1 MKKLVPHIGVFCF
14 VFLFALTGL
23 SEEISHKLTE
33 FRFQLFPHQ
42 ATGKVVLVAIDAKSI
57 QETSKWPWPRSL
69 HAKLIEKLT
78 DAGATDIAFDIDFS
92 ARTTAKEDKAL
103 LKALIA
109 AKGSIILPSF
119 KQSQK
124 QSNLHEHS
132 HDHDH
137 TTGHET
143 HTIYTNPLPMYLDHS
158 WRASVNIFPTRNG
171 LVHDIPYGHMQGEEF
186 IPSLSS
192 ILAGIYQQDNRQFHI
207 DYSIQASSVP
217 TVSYVDVLNNKVR
230 KEFFKGKK
238 VIIGATAT
246 ELGDHFIVPSQGI
259 ISGPSL
265 QVLATETLL
274 QNRQLVHTSFETT
287 LITTIIFAVFIFW
300 LTLKVDLANRLYTF
314 VLASV
319 SIEII
324 ALYLHL
330 NTSLMIDTSLMHLC
344 VAGYLVVA
352 LLKEIDFKNM
362 LTQHSQ
368 QELEN
373 KKKIFEQVF
382 KDSFTSTIITD
393 KKGKVHFINV
403 KALKLLNLE
412 NEKNLTGKH
421 FSEIL
426 PLDIVN
432 STNQLVEQQV
442 DDTTLHF
449 SSHTEIETH
458 EDTTKHIEY
467 IVSLSVLKDVT
478 NNEQEK
484 IITFTFQ
491 DITAKQQAELAQKE
505 ATIAAINAN
514 KAKTEFLTTMSHE
527 LRTPLNSI
535 LGFSEIIQN
544 QSLGPDQMDKY
555 IDFASD
561 IQNSGR
567 QLLKVVN
574 DILEVTKMESGS
586 IQLHE
591 EKCDLVDIIEDAIEE
606 TSYEFKGQSLNITF
620 EHNQQIPGLLAD
632 ANLCKKTFSAIIS
645 NAIKFSP
652 TNEEIKIA
660 VSENSKGEV
669 CISIA
674 DKGDGISKNEIENIF
689 KPFYQVDS
697 SKGRHYEGTGLG
709 LTTANAYINLHR
721 GSIKVDSAL
730 SKGTV
735 MHIIFPKN
743 RTIENPDT
751 IINLNKQDQNS
762 NQEKSASLKQIMQA

>member
-1 MKKLVPHIGVFCF
+1 MKKIIPHIGVFCF
-14 VFLFALTGL
+14 VFVFALTGL
-23 SEEISHKLTE
+23 SEQINHKLAE
-33 FRFQLFPHQ
+33 LRFQLFPHQ

-57 QETSKWPWPRSL
+57 QETAKWPWPRSL
-69 HAKLIEKLT
+69 HAKLIKKLT

-92 ARTTAKEDKAL
+92 ARTTTKEDVAL

-124 QSNLHEHS
+124 QGNHLKHEH
-132 HDHDH
+132 
-137 TTGHET
+137 TTNHKSEI
-143 HTIYTNPLPMYLDHS
+143 IYTNPLPMYLDHS

-171 LVHDIPYGHMQGEEF
+171 LVHDIPYGHMQKDEF

-192 ILAGIYQQDNRQFHI
+192 ILAGIYNQDNKQFHI
-207 DYSIQASSVP
+207 DYSIQAKSVP

-246 ELGDHFIVPSQGI
+246 ELGDHFVVPSQGI
-259 ISGPSL
+259 ISGPLL

-287 LITTIIFAVFIFW
+287 LITTFIFAVLIFW
-300 LTLKVDLANRLYTF
+300 LSIKVDLANRLYTF
-314 VLASV
+314 VLASA

-352 LLKEIDFKNM
+352 LLNEIDFKNM
-362 LTQHSQ
+362 LTQQSQ

-382 KDSFTSTIITD
+382 KDSFTSTIITN
-393 KKGKVHFINV
+393 KKGKIHFINT

-426 PLDIVN
+426 PVDIVT
-432 STNQLVEQQV
+432 STYQLLEQQINN
-442 DDTTLHF
+442 TTLHY
-449 SSHTEIETH
+449 SSHTEVETTD
-458 EDTTKHIEY
+458 DTTKHIEY
-467 IVSLSVLKDVT
+467 IVSLSVLKDIKD
-478 NNEQEK
+478 NKPEN

-505 ATIAAINAN
+505 ATLAAINAN

-574 DILEVTKMESGS
+574 NILEVTKMESGS

-620 EHNQQIPGLLAD
+620 EHDQKIPGLLAD

-660 VSENSKGEV
+660 VSKSPKGEV
-669 CISIA
+669 CISVA

-697 SKGRHYEGTGLG
+697 SKVRQYEGTGLG

-721 GSIKVDSAL
+721 GSIKVDSIL
-730 SKGTV
+730 SKGTI

-743 RTIENPDT
+743 RTVENPDT
-751 IINLNKQDQNS
+751 IINLNTIDQSINS
-762 NQEKSASLKQIMQA
+762 ENSAPLIPAKLA

>member
-14 VFLFALTGL
+14 VLVFALTGL
-23 SEEISHKLTE
+23 SEQISHKLTE
-33 FRFQLFPHQ
+33 LRFQLFPHQ

-69 HAKLIEKLT
+69 HAKLIKKLT
-78 DAGATDIAFDIDFS
+78 EAGATDIAFDIDFS
-92 ARTTAKEDKAL
+92 ANTIEKEDKAL
-103 LKALIA
+103 LKALVA

-119 KQSQK
+119 KQSQE
-124 QSNLHEHS
+124 QSDHLEHS
-132 HDHDH
+132 H
-137 TTGHET
+137 TTDQKSV
-143 HTIYTNPLPMYLDHS
+143 IVYSNPLPMYLDHS
-158 WRASVNIFPTRNG
+158 WRASVNLFPTRNG
-171 LVHDIPYGHMQGEEF
+171 LVHNVPYSHMQEDEF

-192 ILAGIYQQDNRQFHI
+192 ILAGIYQQEEKDFHL
-207 DYSIQASSVP
+207 DYSIQANSVP

-238 VIIGATAT
+238 VVIGATAT
-246 ELGDHFIVPSQGI
+246 ELGDHFFVPSQGI
-259 ISGPSL
+259 VSGPLL
-265 QVLATETLL
+265 QILATETLI
-274 QNRQLVHTSFETT
+274 QNRKMFHTSLETT
-287 LITTIIFAVFIFW
+287 LITTLILAAFIFW
-300 LTLKVDLANRLYTF
+300 ISIKANLANRIYTF
-314 VLASV
+314 VLASLA
-319 SIEII
+319 IEIF

-330 NTSLMIDTSLMHLC
+330 NANLMIDTSLMHLC
-344 VAGYLVVA
+344 IAGYLVVA
-352 LLKEIDFKNM
+352 LLNEIDFKSM
-362 LTQHSQ
+362 LTQQTQ

-382 KDSFTSTIITD
+382 KDSFTSTIITN
-393 KKGKVHFINV
+393 KNGKVHFINA

-412 NEKNLTGKH
+412 NEKNLNGKH

-426 PLDIVN
+426 PVEIVT
-432 STNQLVEQQV
+432 STYQLLEQQV
-442 DDTTLHF
+442 NDTTLHY
-449 SSHTEIETH
+449 SSHTEIETP
-458 EDTTKHIEY
+458 EDTTRHIEY
-467 IVSLSVLKDVT
+467 IVSLSVLNDIKD
-478 NNEQEK
+478 NKQEN

-491 DITAKQQAELAQKE
+491 DITAKQRAELAQKE
-505 ATIAAINAN
+505 ATHAAINAN

-544 QSLGPDQMDKY
+544 QSLGPNQMDKY

-574 DILEVTKMESGS
+574 NILEVTKMESGS

-620 EHNQQIPGLLAD
+620 EHDQNIPGLLAD
-632 ANLCKKTFSAIIS
+632 ANLCKKAFSAIIS

-652 TNEEIKIA
+652 TNEEIKVA
-660 VSENSKGEV
+660 VSKKAKGEV
-669 CISIA
+669 CISIE
-674 DKGDGISKNEIENIF
+674 DKGDGISKSEIENIF

-721 GSIKVDSAL
+721 GSIKVDSVL
-730 SKGTV
+730 SKGTI
-735 MHIIFPKN
+735 MHITFPKN

-751 IINLNKQDQNS
+751 IINLNKQDQNKDLVNAVTLS
-762 NQEKSASLKQIMQA
+762 HMKQA